1 MYGKGVF
8 RAELQPAEVDPRF
21 KIWPPQIAVLRIKD
35 TPPIFGRNLS
45 DENWR
50 SVLVQRLR
58 IFVLA
63 RSQDY
68 SRYLLRGFGLVSFSQ
83 KLNSFWSQP
92 VMSLQTSQTKI
103 GGSVFDPWHL
113 FFLLHD
119 RFCSSQPSMDH
130 WLSSSIFPF
139 CSSFVRPSRYGNIRP
154 NCSSHPSMV

>member
-1 MYGKGVF
+1 MYIDDMYGKGVF

-68 SRYLLRGFGLVSFSQ
+68 SRYLLRGFGLVSFSR

-103 GGSVFDPWHL
+103 GGRGFDP
-113 FFLLHD
+113 
-119 RFCSSQPSMDH
+119 
-130 WLSSSIFPF
+130 
-139 CSSFVRPSRYGNIRP
+139 
-154 NCSSHPSMV
+154 